1 MRDIRCWRFLPALRY
16 ASAGTSCGPASVCVC
31 LSQLGVLSKLL
42 DESGWFLVW
51 ELSTYP
57 TLCCKEIRVSS
68 EIRVLP
74 SGTLFQT
81 LDLENFATAYRSSKR
96 VINFAR
102 EKGGDAQSMTTSV
115 NKVDN
120 TSEFR
125 RSTAV
130 VYRTDRQALST
141 ARQLIL
147 VSWFLPT
154 VAQTRQLTAVQLV
167 NGCCVAVSGSSVH

>member
-1 MRDIRCWRFLPALRY
+1 MLAPVLAMAL
-16 ASAGTSCGPASVCVC
+16 CLSVCLC
-31 LSQLGVLSKLL
+31 LLQVGVLSKRLN
-42 DESGWFLVW
+42 ESRWFW
-51 ELSTYP
+51 ARELPSTRP
-57 TLCCKEIRVSS
+57 THCYKEIQV
-68 EIRVLP
+68 IPKMRVLP

-147 VSWFLPT
+147 VSLFLPT
-154 VAQTRQLTAVQLV
+154 VAQTRQLTAVQLL
-167 NGCCVAVSGSSVH
+167 NGCCLAVSGSSVH